1 MRKEGN
7 IVIADEGKSLR
18 TPIGIF
24 TEVPLGISK
33 GSTDGE
39 AWEFNLKMKDIEEV
53 TPVRILDDIYYTS
66 SSEYGDIV
74 TDLIRCKYSLD
85 QELALYANSFLDPD
99 SFKDKMNAYQEWRS
113 LCKEAAKKICNE

>member
-18 TPIGIF
+18 TPFGIF
-24 TEVPLGISK
+24 TRIPLGTSK
-33 GSTDGE
+33 CYKDGE
-39 AWEFNLKMKDIEEV
+39 VQEDNLKMKDIEEV
-53 TPVRILDDIYYTS
+53 TPVRILDNVYYAS

-74 TDLIRCKYSLD
+74 TELIRCKYSLD

-99 SFKDKMNAYQEWRS
+99 SFKKKMDEYQEWRS
-113 LCKEAAKKICNE
+113 LCKEAAKKIYNE